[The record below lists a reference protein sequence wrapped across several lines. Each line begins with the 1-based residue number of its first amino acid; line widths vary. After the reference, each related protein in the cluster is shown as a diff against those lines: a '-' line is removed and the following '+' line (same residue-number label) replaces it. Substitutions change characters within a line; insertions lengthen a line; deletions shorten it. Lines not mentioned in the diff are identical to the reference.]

1 MRKYISDIFNDEYLI
16 AKILHLKQIKG
27 IESDLRFLFEKSFYK
42 RTEGK
47 VPETE
52 ADDRTDL
59 RLPLEPECWIEMKC
73 YDGVLTVQDTQGR
86 IKKDISSL
94 ARKDNNSKRI
104 FIYFGLYGKRQ
115 LPNLKSNYIPATRIA
130 EIKDEI
136 EKIQKLAI
144 ETSVNVEKYE
154 YHDLTLS
161 DRIIYAAWFYL
172 K

>member
-1 MRKYISDIFNDEYLI
+1 MRKYISDIFNDEYMI
-16 AKILHLKQIKG
+16 AKILNLKQIKG

-52 ADDRTDL
+52 AGNRTDL
-59 RLPLEPECWIEMKC
+59 KLPLEPECWIEMKC
-73 YDGVLTVQDTQGR
+73 YDGVLTVQETQDS
-86 IKKDISSL
+86 IKNDISSL
-94 ARKDNNSKRI
+94 SKKGNNSKRI
-104 FIYFGLYGKRQ
+104 FIYFGLYGKQQ
-115 LPNLKSNYIPATRIA
+115 LPNLKNSYIPVKRIN
-130 EIKDEI
+130 EIKEEI
-136 EKIQKLAI
+136 EKIQNFAI
-144 ETSVNVEKYE
+144 EISVDIEKYE